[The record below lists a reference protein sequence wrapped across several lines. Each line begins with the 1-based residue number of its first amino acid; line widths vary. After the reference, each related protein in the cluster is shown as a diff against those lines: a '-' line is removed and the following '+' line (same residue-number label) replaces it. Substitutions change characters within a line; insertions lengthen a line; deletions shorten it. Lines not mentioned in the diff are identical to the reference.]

1 MRIIKLNDDEWSH
14 SSDDGSGYSNE
25 GHFQN
30 KKNMNESKI
39 IDYVLGL
46 FTKNEMSK
54 DDIHWAINEKFDYDN
69 EPLLI
74 LNRLI
79 SEGLILEMGE
89 AYYCLT
95 SEGRKAKNGYGKYV
109 RNRKFWQYIDKAN
122 KVSTL
127 VKFLY
132 GAGGFIAGWLAKTL
146 ANVLGM

>member
-30 KKNMNESKI
+30 KKNMNENKI

-122 KVSTL
+122 TVSTL